1 MLGDE
6 ALRSSEP
13 RKSAVTRILGDQ
25 QDCYPCCWVVVVY
38 CTVLY
43 DQAPRHPSTYTTT
56 TVRDQA
62 FEDELNQNPTFCESS
77 LVPAK
82 VFPAPE

>member
-1 MLGDE
+1 MISKT
-6 ALRSSEP
+6 ATH
-13 RKSAVTRILGDQ
+13 AVGLSL
-25 QDCYPCCWVVVVY
+25 